1 MFLIDYRAICVILCA
16 PKSSHACPSLSPS
29 PASKDQPGSGSSKT
43 AVRHAPICAPRRR
56 QACIACL
63 GRRAVTSN
71 RAYNC
76 QYETCSATSPPRRGL
91 SSPFNYLPEG
101 TVEDGPNFPIVAD
114 ADRSVA
120 MLYGMIGKHPGSVL
134 TEHSLFVVD
143 PHGKIQLIQRD
154 PPSER
159 RCFAEILHIV
169 ESLRSAEA

>member
-101 TVEDGPNFPIVAD
+101 TVEDGLSSSGALPPHEPAKRCGMSSAKACAPSHQVNAPTTSLTVAIY
-114 ADRSVA
+114 S
-120 MLYGMIGKHPGSVL
+120 
-134 TEHSLFVVD
+134 
-143 PHGKIQLIQRD
+143 
-154 PPSER
+154 
-159 RCFAEILHIV
+159 
-169 ESLRSAEA
+169 

>member
-76 QYETCSATSPPRRGL
+76 QYETCSATSPPRRGF

-101 TVEDGPNFPIVAD
+101 TVEDGSEALINSSPSNAATAPAATFRTKYLLTAILPMRD
-114 ADRSVA
+114 GQCRPTTRSKPVVNINPF
-120 MLYGMIGKHPGSVL
+120 GNHPES
-134 TEHSLFVVD
+134 
-143 PHGKIQLIQRD
+143 
-154 PPSER
+154 R
-159 RCFAEILHIV
+159 RGDN
-169 ESLRSAEA
+169 